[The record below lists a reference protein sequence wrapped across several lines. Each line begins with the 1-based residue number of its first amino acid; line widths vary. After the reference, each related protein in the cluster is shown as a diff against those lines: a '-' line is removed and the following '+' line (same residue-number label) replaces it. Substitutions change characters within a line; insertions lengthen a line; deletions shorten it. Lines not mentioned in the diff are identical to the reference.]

1 MAQKLVVKDSAL
13 INASYRLDLVE
24 QRLILLAIV
33 EARDQAIKSFDGD
46 LCIHAETYIKQ
57 FGVTRQAAYISLK
70 EACDSLF
77 ERQFSYKRMTPKNNV
92 EIVKS
97 RWVQRISY
105 VENEAR
111 VALRFADDVI
121 PFITQLEKQ
130 FTSYELSQ
138 VSNLTSTYSIRLY
151 ELLIAWRSTGE
162 TPVFELEEFRNK
174 LGLNAEDYT
183 VMGDFK
189 KRVLDLAIKQINDH
203 TDISAE
209 YEQHKRG
216 RTITGF
222 SFSFSQKSLTKK
234 PEAAKRVRKPKV
246 SSKVATPSEMDT
258 PALPPKERRKPK
270 HSATDI
276 LKTVLAK
283 R

>member
-1 MAQKLVVKDSAL
+1 MVKDSAL

-33 EARDQAIKSFDGD
+33 EAREQAIKSFSGD

-77 ERQFSYKRMTPKNNV
+77 ERQFSYKKITPKNNV

-138 VSNLTSTYSIRLY
+138 ISNLSSVYAVPLY
-151 ELLIAWRSTGE
+151 ELLIAWRSVE
-162 TPVFELEEFRNK
+162 KTPIWEIEDLRLK
-174 LGLNAEDYT
+174 LGLLENEYMRTDNL
-183 VMGDFK
+183 
-189 KRVLDLAIKQINDH
+189 KRFVLDLAIKQINEH
-203 TDISAE
+203 TDSSAE
-209 YEQHKRG
+209 YEQHKQG

-222 SFSFSQKSLTKK
+222 SFTFTQKSLTKK
-234 PEAAKRVRKPKV
+234 PDAAKRGCKPKV
-246 SSKVATPSEMDT
+246 SSKVATPSEMNV
-258 PALPPKERRKPK
+258 PALPPKARKKPDR
-270 HSATDI
+270 SATDM
-276 LKTVLAK
+276 LKTVLEK
-283 R
+283 Q